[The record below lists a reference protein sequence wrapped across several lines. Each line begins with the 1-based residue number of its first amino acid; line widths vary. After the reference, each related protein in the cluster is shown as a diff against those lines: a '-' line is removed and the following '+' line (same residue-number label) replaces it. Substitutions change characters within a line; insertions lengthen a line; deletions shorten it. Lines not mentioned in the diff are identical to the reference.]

1 MQRLAVILL
10 VSIIMLQCSI
20 KAAIVAYYHIN
31 REYIAANLCE
41 NKDNTTMNCKGKC
54 YLNKKLKAQEKHENK
69 LSSIL
74 KELKDTNGFLSS
86 YTVSFALPSKFA
98 LSLQSSHYLLKYYPS
113 PLKGI
118 FQPPC

>member
-1 MQRLAVILL
+1 
-10 VSIIMLQCSI
+10 
-20 KAAIVAYYHIN
+20 
-31 REYIAANLCE
+31 
-41 NKDNTTMNCKGKC
+41 MNCKGKC